1 VVVDSIAGLG
11 EGKVVHVV
19 HQAPPAASTSTST
32 STSSTPAAPAA
43 PAGVPPAG
51 GATAPQQPQQPQ
63 PQPQPPPF
71 AIPGADPHVNQVFYR
86 TWVLFLH
93 LILIVPQ
100 LLSNILSG
108 FGMMPG
114 AVRRIST
121 LIYAHL
127 LENSLAH
134 MRCAARAR
142 ASCDSSEP
150 NQPPVQ
156 YDAWSTATTAA
167 AAATRR
173 RCSNAAAS
181 TSADISG
188 SSLSSSIACRHTRRL
203 SLLTSI
209 LMAELA
215 ADPSHQSDS
224 SSHSRAVE
232 QH

>member
-1 VVVDSIAGLG
+1 MVDSIAGLG

-63 PQPQPPPF
+63 PQPPPF

-114 AVRRIST
+114 AVRLIST

-127 LENSLAH
+127 LAQRTNSRTH
-134 MRCAARAR
+134 WRICVVQQGQGPRVTVV
-142 ASCDSSEP
+142 
-150 NQPPVQ
+150 NQTNLPFNMMPGVPQ
-156 YDAWSTATTAA
+156 QQQQQQQQGG
-167 AAATRR
+167 AAATQQPQPQPTSVVRR
-173 RCSNAAAS
+173 YLHR
-181 TSADISG
+181 
-188 SSLSSSIACRHTRRL
+188 
-203 SLLTSI
+203 
-209 LMAELA
+209 
-215 ADPSHQSDS
+215 
-224 SSHSRAVE
+224 SRAE
-232 QH
+232 CLR

>member
-1 VVVDSIAGLG
+1 M
-11 EGKVVHVV
+11 HVV

-51 GATAPQQPQQPQ
+51 GATAPQQPQQ

-188 SSLSSSIACRHTRRL
+188 SSLSSSIACRVS
-203 SLLTSI
+203 SLTPI

>member
-1 VVVDSIAGLG
+1 MVDSIAGLG

-51 GATAPQQPQQPQ
+51 GATAPQQPQQ

-188 SSLSSSIACRHTRRL
+188 SSLSSSIACRVS
-203 SLLTSI
+203 SLTPI